1 MHKGRMTY
9 LIILMFFLVDLWFRK
24 SPFYLGK
31 NINQGHPASNR
42 SLIFC
47 SFLELNK
54 DLEA

>member
-9 LIILMFFLVDLWFRK
+9 LIILMFFSVDLWFQV
-24 SPFYLGK
+24 SFLSWE